1 MDRKGGSRVR
11 ARRGTARAPLAGLLL
26 AALVLSAGAAPAGE
40 SSLVTELRG
49 FHTRYHEDPP
59 RLAALREGLEQA
71 VAADPSVG
79 NLLALAQVSFI
90 WGDIRAETRE
100 AKLTAYNRGREAA
113 RRAVSLEPQNLTAR
127 LWYATN
133 TARWGQA
140 KGVLRS
146 LFLLPGIQEE
156 IGIIME
162 LAPAF
167 APVYALAGNVFYE
180 VPRLLGGDLEKA
192 EAAFRRGLALDPH
205 FTTMRVGLARTLL
218 KRGRAAEARQEL
230 LAVLTEQAPRNRAD
244 WTLTDAREARA
255 LLESLRDGS

>member
-1 MDRKGGSRVR
+1 MGQGSGSRVR
-11 ARRGTARAPLAGLLL
+11 GPSARIAAPAALLWAGLAL
-26 AALVLSAGAAPAGE
+26 APIAAPAGE
-40 SSLVTELRG
+40 SPLVAELRE

-59 RLAALREGLEQA
+59 RLDALREGVEQA
-71 VAADPSVG
+71 AAADPSVE
-79 NLLALAQVSFI
+79 NLLALAPVSFI

-100 AKLTAYNRGREAA
+100 AKLTAYDRGRAAA
-113 RRAVSLEPQNLTAR
+113 RRAVDLEPRSATAR
-127 LWYATN
+127 FWYATN

-146 LFLLPGIQEE
+146 LFLLPTIQEE

-162 LAPAF
+162 LDPAV

-192 EAAFRRGLALDPH
+192 EAAFRRGLALDQH

-230 LAVLTEQAPRNRAD
+230 LAVLTEQATRNRAD
-244 WTLTDAREARA
+244 WTLTDSREARV
-255 LLESLRDGS
+255 LLESLREGS